1 MIHSFQEVST
11 FLNNK
16 LSFVITTSIYI
27 LNDLKEKYS
36 LGYKINSVLTFQIH
50 SFIPLKHW
58 NLRSQKKKL
67 SSATETTIKTKNSPS
82 RSMHIV
88 FASSAS
94 LKKMLSC
101 MKIQT

>member
-27 LNDLKEKYS
+27 LNDLKGKYS

-50 SFIPLKHW
+50 QIHYFIPLMHW
-58 NLRSQKKKL
+58 HLRSQKKKL
-67 SSATETTIKTKNSPS
+67 
-82 RSMHIV
+82 
-88 FASSAS
+88 
-94 LKKMLSC
+94 
-101 MKIQT
+101 

>member
-16 LSFVITTSIYI
+16 LSFVITISIYI
-27 LNDLKEKYS
+27 LNDSKEKYS
-36 LGYKINSVLTFQIH
+36 LGYKNSVLTFQIH